1 MDLLLE
7 ETILA
12 SIYNK
17 CKNGKD
23 LCDYQCGQKFAKDM
37 FVEPKMEVCK
47 ANCDVVW
54 DNNFIKQL
62 QVFLQQNSSQ
72 LAQED
77 LLKIRNR
84 LDSAKRR
91 LDNSKKRLIKTRM
104 NLRKI
109 LYSRRQ
115 DMTMSLPKQGP
126 AFED

>member
-17 CKNGKD
+17 SKNGKD

-37 FVEPKMEVCK
+37 FVEPKMNVCR
-47 ANCDVVW
+47 ANCDVIW

-62 QVFLQQNSSQ
+62 QVFLQQNISQ
-72 LAQED
+72 LSQED
-77 LLKIRNR
+77 MVKIRNR
-84 LDSAKRR
+84 LDVAKKR
-91 LDNSKKRLIKTRM
+91 LENSRKRLIKTKM
-104 NLRKI
+104 MLKKV

-115 DMTMSLPKQGP
+115 DMSMNLPKQGP
-126 AFED
+126 VFGD